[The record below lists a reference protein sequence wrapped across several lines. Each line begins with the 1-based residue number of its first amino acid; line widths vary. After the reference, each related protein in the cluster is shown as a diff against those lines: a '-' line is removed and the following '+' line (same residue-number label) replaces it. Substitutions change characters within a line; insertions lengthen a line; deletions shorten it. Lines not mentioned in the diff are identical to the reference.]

1 MKKVLVVDD
10 EPIMLNIL
18 TFYMKKNYLVD
29 TESNPQNV
37 SERCKNNEYS
47 AIITDFY
54 MPEMTGL
61 ELVQSL
67 KKQGINIPIILMSG
81 SHLTESEKVL
91 FDGFLHKPFQPA
103 DIIELIEKVS

>member
-10 EPIMLNIL
+10 EPMMLNIL
-18 TFYMKKNYLVD
+18 TFYLKKTYFVD

-37 SERCKNNEYS
+37 IERCKNNEYS
-47 AIITDFY
+47 AIVTDFY

-67 KKQGINIPIILMSG
+67 KKEGINVPIILMSG
-81 SHLTESEKVL
+81 SHLTENEKKL
-91 FDGFLHKPFQPA
+91 FNGFLHKPFQPE
-103 DIIELIEKVS
+103 DIIELIEKNS